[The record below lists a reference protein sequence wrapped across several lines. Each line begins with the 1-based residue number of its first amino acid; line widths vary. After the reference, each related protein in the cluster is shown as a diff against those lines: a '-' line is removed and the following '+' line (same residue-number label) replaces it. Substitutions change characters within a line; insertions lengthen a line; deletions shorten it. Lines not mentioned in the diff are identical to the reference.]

1 MAGGAA
7 AASPA
12 ASLKRLNLSPSP
24 ATGLTGLVQNRY
36 LTCFVDDFA
45 CFFRVLDDVTIRLG
59 LINLMTGKVDP
70 AQLVEAADGE
80 APPPPPPA
88 KKSRGGGAVTAAGAA
103 GRNGGGVQQ
112 EEQVTSAS
120 LEAEEDQQR
129 AVNAINSSMFSAMS
143 LGAMLL
149 GQPPS
154 HVHLYVA
161 VAEASLRLCGIA
173 TEVTMAVPS
182 EHVAAAA
189 LLLAFAANISGK
201 AEYALHIRLARQC
214 YDARVRHGLPTPPP
228 IRDSLGYR
236 AIIDALGK
244 PPDDRG
250 LRIPSPSKEAR
261 MPALQQQQPAGSDNE
276 GSSSGSSS
284 SSESGGGSC
293 MEGPGQSEG
302 LDAPRTHGGG
312 AREAAA
318 PSGGGGGAMASADTL
333 RDGGAADGRYG
344 RGRRP
349 PPPPGLEAARE
360 RRRQRRADA
369 MCMVSDIM
377 TMLSRVPWTAHVEEA
392 ARRTRQEL
400 SELRNLMI
408 AEKALLEE
416 RRVVSGANV
425 SYLRGVLRGG

>member
-1 MAGGAA
+1 MGAA
-7 AASPA
+7 AAAPA

-45 CFFRVLDDVTIRLG
+45 GFFRVLDDVTIRLG

-70 AQLVEAADGE
+70 TQLVEAADGG
-80 APPPPPPA
+80 APPPPT
-88 KKSRGGGAVTAAGAA
+88 KKSRGGGTATAAASRQSGGGDAGQRVEQVTAASLAA
-103 GRNGGGVQQ
+103 AEV
-112 EEQVTSAS
+112 
-120 LEAEEDQQR
+120 EADNQR
-129 AVNAINSSMFSAMS
+129 AVNAINSSVFSAMS

-189 LLLAFAANISGK
+189 LLLAFAANVSGK
-201 AEYALHIRLARQC
+201 AEYGLHIRLARQC

-261 MPALQQQQPAGSDNE
+261 MPALQQQPAGSDNE
-276 GSSSGSSS
+276 GGSSSGSSSGSGSGS

-293 MEGPGQSEG
+293 MEGPGQGEG
-302 LDAPRTHGGG
+302 SDGRTHGGG
-312 AREAAA
+312 AQEAAA
-318 PSGGGGGAMASADTL
+318 PSGGGGGGMASADTSP
-333 RDGGAADGRYG
+333 GVTADERHG
-344 RGRRP
+344 RGCPRP
-349 PPPPGLEAARE
+349 PPTPGLEAARE
-360 RRRQRRADA
+360 RRRLRRADA
-369 MCMVSDIM
+369 MSMVADIM

-400 SELRNLMI
+400 CELRNLMT

-416 RRVVSGANV
+416 RRFVSGPNV
-425 SYLRGVLRGG
+425 SFRL